1 MLSQHFSFNLDVGGI
16 HDRHDRGAQAQRRA
30 ACTLQR
36 STFHFLKFIETG
48 DFTNEKTISI
58 LLAVCIIFTLSILS
72 ADAIGGI
79 NSSEIYSSYVPE
91 LIESSDEEIEF
102 LSKSEVN
109 NKLFRKAFNVSL
121 SYFTEEVRLAMKN
134 LSIALKFK
142 N

>member
-1 MLSQHFSFNLDVGGI
+1 M
-16 HDRHDRGAQAQRRA
+16 
-30 ACTLQR
+30 
-36 STFHFLKFIETG
+36 
-48 DFTNEKTISI
+48 
-58 LLAVCIIFTLSILS
+58 CIIFTLSILS